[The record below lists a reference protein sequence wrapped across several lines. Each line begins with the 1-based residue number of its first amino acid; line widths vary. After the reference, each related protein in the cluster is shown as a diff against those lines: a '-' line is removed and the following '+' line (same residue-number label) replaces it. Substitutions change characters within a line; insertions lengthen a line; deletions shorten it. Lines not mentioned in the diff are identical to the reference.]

1 MPLRLRLE
9 DVRALV
15 HRLCDVFEEN
25 RAHLNELDARIG
37 DGDHGLSMARGF
49 AAVREHLENS
59 PPASITAALTE
70 GGIEFNEKAG
80 STIGV
85 LMFSAMRQA
94 GRAVDGKTELGLAE
108 LAAMLEAAVEAIRR
122 RGKAEPGQ
130 KTILD
135 ALHPALLALR
145 EAMAASAPEE
155 DAVRGAMEAAA
166 RGAESTREMRAGIGR
181 ARWFAE
187 RSVGEIDPGAVS
199 GRLIIETVGT
209 YLLERG
215 SG

>member
-1 MPLRLRLE
+1 MPLRLGLE

-15 HRLCDVFEEN
+15 HRLNEVFEEN

-70 GGIEFNEKAG
+70 GGMQFNEKAG

-135 ALHPALLALR
+135 ALHPALEALKQG
-145 EAMAASAPEE
+145 AAASAAEE
-155 DAVRGAMEAAA
+155 DVVRSAMEAAA

-199 GRLIIETVGT
+199 GRLIVETVGG
-209 YLLERG
+209 YLLELG